1 MIAGAWFG
9 GLEKNKLPGGV
20 GICGMEKNKNPAS
33 PKKTAPAGFLM
44 GVPLYAEE
52 LLFISAKGGWI
63 AIRGLNDRLS
73 L

>member
-33 PKKTAPAGFLM
+33 QKKTAPAGFLM
-44 GVPLYAEE
+44 GFHYMLKNFF
-52 LLFISAKGGWI
+52 FISAKGRWI
-63 AIRGLNDRLS
+63 AIRDLNDRLS